1 MKAVPGPARP
11 TSRRAATT
19 PAARRARRL
28 RWRLTALFAL
38 TSAVGLIGLAAFA
51 LHSDDVATRHQTD
64 NNLKLQATEAM
75 TELDYDEDGHLDV
88 RGLLDFMETDCPPL
102 TVFSANAGELK
113 AVRTPRRP
121 CVRARLTDVRA
132 IASTAVRRGDTAM
145 SDAHAENGHPLR
157 LLATPFTGPDGDTT
171 GGAIVTAADTADDQ
185 KSHRELTLLL
195 ATGCAVLLSL
205 SAVAGHLISGRAI
218 RPALNALQQQ
228 EAFLADAAHDL
239 RTPAAS
245 LRLLAETAMGDS
257 TSRTDALERTVRLA
271 TRMGDLIDGLLT
283 RARLTAGVATL
294 AREPL
299 RLDQLV
305 EAVVDE
311 TPTDGHQITVDAEPV
326 VVNADPDLLRRAVT
340 NLFTNALTHG
350 HAAGR
355 PAEIELS
362 VTPDGV
368 LTIDDA
374 GPGVSPDLAHSLF
387 DRFHSG
393 SGSTGLGLSIASW
406 VAQAHGG
413 TLIATGSPLG
423 GARFTL
429 RLPTHD
435 R

>member
-1 MKAVPGPARP
+1 MKAVLGRARP
-11 TSRRAATT
+11 ASRQAATT
-19 PAARRARRL
+19 PAARRAGRL

-51 LHSDDVATRHQTD
+51 IHSDDVSTHHQTD
-64 NNLKLQATEAM
+64 SNLELQATEAM
-75 TELDYDEDGHLDV
+75 TGLDYDQGRLDV
-88 RGLLDFMETDCPPL
+88 SSLLDFMETDCPPL
-102 TVFSANAGELK
+102 TVFSVNAGNLK
-113 AVRTPRRP
+113 VVHVPHRP
-121 CVRARLTDVRA
+121 CIKARMTDVRA
-132 IASTAVRRGDTAM
+132 IASTAVRRGDTAVTN
-145 SDAHAENGHPLR
+145 AHAKNGHTLR
-157 LLATPFTGPDGDTT
+157 LLATIFTGPDGDTT
-171 GGAIVTAADTADDQ
+171 GGVIVMAADTAADQ
-185 KSHRELTLLL
+185 ESHRKLTLLL
-195 ATGCAVLLSL
+195 VTGCVVLLSL

-218 RPALNALQQQ
+218 LPTLNALQQQ

-239 RTPAAS
+239 RTPVAS
-245 LRLLAETAMGDS
+245 LRLLAETALCDD
-257 TSRTDALERTVRLA
+257 TSRTTALERTVRLA
-271 TRMGDLIDGLLT
+271 ARMGDLIDGLLT
-283 RARLTAGVATL
+283 RSRLIAGVATL

-311 TPTDGHQITVDAEPV
+311 TPTDGHQITVDTRPV

-374 GPGVSPDLAHSLF
+374 GPGIPPDLADSLF
-387 DRFHSG
+387 DRFRSG

-406 VAQAHGG
+406 AAQAHGG
-413 TLIATGSPLG
+413 TLTATGSPLG

-429 RLPTHD
+429 RLPTYN

>member
-1 MKAVPGPARP
+1 
-11 TSRRAATT
+11 
-19 PAARRARRL
+19 
-28 RWRLTALFAL
+28 
-38 TSAVGLIGLAAFA
+38 
-51 LHSDDVATRHQTD
+51 
-64 NNLKLQATEAM
+64 
-75 TELDYDEDGHLDV
+75 
-88 RGLLDFMETDCPPL
+88 
-102 TVFSANAGELK
+102 
-113 AVRTPRRP
+113 
-121 CVRARLTDVRA
+121 
-132 IASTAVRRGDTAM
+132 
-145 SDAHAENGHPLR
+145 
-157 LLATPFTGPDGDTT
+157 
-171 GGAIVTAADTADDQ
+171 
-185 KSHRELTLLL
+185 
-195 ATGCAVLLSL
+195 
-205 SAVAGHLISGRAI
+205 
-218 RPALNALQQQ
+218 
-228 EAFLADAAHDL
+228 
-239 RTPAAS
+239 
-245 LRLLAETAMGDS
+245 
-257 TSRTDALERTVRLA
+257 
-271 TRMGDLIDGLLT
+271 MGDLIDGLLT

-413 TLIATGSPLG
+413 TLIVTGSPLG

>member
-1 MKAVPGPARP
+1 M
-11 TSRRAATT
+11 
-19 PAARRARRL
+19 
-28 RWRLTALFAL
+28 FAL

-51 LHSDDVATRHQTD
+51 LHSDDIATRHQTD
-64 NNLKLQATEAM
+64 NDLKLQTAEAM
-75 TELDYDEDGHLDV
+75 TGLDYDEDGQLDV

-102 TVFSANAGELK
+102 TVFSAHAGDLK
-113 AVRTPRRP
+113 AVHTPRRP
-121 CVRARLTDVRA
+121 CIRARMTDVRA
-132 IASTAVRRGDTAM
+132 IAATAVRRGDSAM

-157 LLATPFTGPDGDTT
+157 LLATPFTGPDGDTM
-171 GGAIVTAADTADDQ
+171 GGAIVTAADTSADQ

-228 EAFLADAAHDL
+228 EGFLADAAHDL

-245 LRLLAETAMGDS
+245 LRLLAETALRDD
-257 TSRTDALERTVRLA
+257 TSRTTALERTVRLA

-283 RARLTAGVATL
+283 RARLTAGVAPL

-311 TPTDGHQITVDAEPV
+311 TPADGHRITVDAEPV
-326 VVNADPDLLRRAVT
+326 VVDADPDLLRRAVT
-340 NLFTNALTHG
+340 NLFVNALTHG
-350 HAAGR
+350 HAADR
-355 PAEIELS
+355 PAEIELG
-362 VTPDGV
+362 VTTGGV
-368 LTIDDA
+368 LTVDDA
-374 GPGVSPDLAHSLF
+374 GPGIPPDLADSLF

-393 SGSTGLGLSIASW
+393 SGSTGLGLSIAFR

-413 TLIATGSPLG
+413 TLTATGSPLG

-429 RLPTHD
+429 RLPTHNK
-435 R
+435 

>member
-1 MKAVPGPARP
+1 
-11 TSRRAATT
+11 
-19 PAARRARRL
+19 
-28 RWRLTALFAL
+28 
-38 TSAVGLIGLAAFA
+38 
-51 LHSDDVATRHQTD
+51 
-64 NNLKLQATEAM
+64 
-75 TELDYDEDGHLDV
+75 
-88 RGLLDFMETDCPPL
+88 
-102 TVFSANAGELK
+102 
-113 AVRTPRRP
+113 
-121 CVRARLTDVRA
+121 
-132 IASTAVRRGDTAM
+132 M
-145 SDAHAENGHPLR
+145 SNAHAENGHPLR
-157 LLATPFTGPDGDTT
+157 LLAVPFTGPDGDTT

-185 KSHRELTLLL
+185 KPHRELTLLL

-205 SAVAGHLISGRAI
+205 SAVAGHLITGRAI

-257 TSRTDALERTVRLA
+257 TSRTAALERTVRLA

-393 SGSTGLGLSIASW
+393 FGSTGLGLSIASW